1 MGVVVGEEQVHQ
13 GYQEDRVGPRDQEV
27 QLLPWGQVGRLDR
40 GVPSY
45 QRVQEVRVSRALVGG
60 GGGGGGRQHETAHD
74 GPQDAG
80 QPGGQGL
87 ALLLNAEEE
96 RKLVS

>member
-1 MGVVVGEEQVHQ
+1 MVVVVGEEQVHQ

-45 QRVQEVRVSRALVGG
+45 QRVQEVRVSRALVVVVVAVVGEG
-60 GGGGGGRQHETAHD
+60 VGVGVVDSTRRRMMVHKMLD
-74 GPQDAG
+74 N
-80 QPGGQGL
+80 QGD
-87 ALLLNAEEE
+87 
-96 RKLVS
+96 RGWHSF